1 MTQHTLAQS
10 RIIDPILTTHAT
22 GYVRPGNVGRLLF
35 PIAYVSA
42 YGGQRIQFGKEGF
55 RRYNTKRAPGA
66 QASTVTFGYAGAPY
80 AIIPRAL
87 DAVVP
92 REIMNDASQVPGLDL
107 ASDAVDLVLDV
118 LDLDHEYDCAAV
130 ALNASNYDSDHK
142 VALVGADRWTGASG
156 DPANDIRVGREAI
169 RESTGVRPNIA
180 VLSPSAF
187 SACETNAALLDRI
200 KHTGRDAVTTDI
212 LAKLWNIDTV
222 AVGEAVGASGINDAF
237 GDVWGADVV
246 LAYVAP
252 PTGGNRRNVARP
264 SYGYTYAMQGHPL
277 VEKPRWDGGARSWI
291 YGVSADREPL
301 LTGVTAGYLIQNAG
315 APAA

>member
-1 MTQHTLAQS
+1 MTQMTPAQS

-22 GYVRPGNVGRLLF
+22 GYVRPGNVGRRLF

-42 YGGQRIQFGKEGF
+42 YGGQRIQFGKESF

-66 QASTVTFGYAGAPY
+66 NSATVTFGYAGDPY
-80 AIIPRAL
+80 AIVPRSL

-107 ASDAVDLVLDV
+107 ATDAVDLVLDV
-118 LDLDHEYDCAAV
+118 MELDHEYDCAGIAR
-130 ALNASNYDSDHK
+130 NASNYDSDHK
-142 VALVGADRWTGASG
+142 VALVGAARWTGGSADPMG
-156 DPANDIRVGREAI
+156 DIKTGRESV
-169 RESTGVRPNIA
+169 RESIGIRPNLA

-187 SACETNAALLDRI
+187 SACETNEEIIDRI
-200 KHTGRDAVTTDI
+200 KYTGRDSVTTDL
-212 LAKLWNIDTV
+212 LAKLWKIDEV
-222 AVGEAVGASGINDAF
+222 VVGEAVGASGANDALSDIW
-237 GDVWGADVV
+237 GNDVI

-252 PTGGNRRNVARP
+252 PTGGNRRNAARP

-277 VEKPRWDGGARSWI
+277 VEKAYWDPSRRSWV
-291 YGVSADREPL
+291 YGVSADRDPV
-301 LTGVTAGYLIQNAG
+301 LTGITAGYLIQSAG

>member
-1 MTQHTLAQS
+1 MTQLTPAQS
-10 RIIDPILTTHAT
+10 RIIDPILTTHAQ

-35 PIAYVSA
+35 PIAFVGV
-42 YGGQRIQFGKEGF
+42 YGGQRISFGKESF

-66 QASTVTFGYAGAPY
+66 NAATVTFGYAGERY
-80 AIIPRAL
+80 AIIPRSL

-118 LDLDHEYDCAAV
+118 MELDHEYDCATIART
-130 ALNASNYDSDHK
+130 AGNYDNDHK

-156 DPANDIRVGREAI
+156 DPSNDMRVGREAI
-169 RESTGVRPNIA
+169 RESIGVRPNVA
-180 VLSPSAF
+180 VLSPSAY
-187 SACETNAALLDRI
+187 SACETNAAILERI
-200 KHTGRDAVTTDI
+200 KYTGRDSVTTDI
-212 LAKLWNIDTV
+212 LAKLWQIDQV
-222 AVGEAVGASGINDAF
+222 VVGEAVGASGVNDEF

-246 LAYVAP
+246 LAYVSP

-264 SYGYTYAMQGHPL
+264 SYGYTYAMNGHPL
-277 VEKPRWDGGARSWI
+277 IEKPRWDGGARSWI
-291 YGVSADREPL
+291 YGVSADREPV
-301 LTGVTAGYLIQNAG
+301 LTGMTAGYLIQNAG